1 VRGLLQFRSIV
12 ESGREVGSELVE
24 VSGLSMNFT
33 SNLNDLGD
41 CVKRNHTAAGWGSR
55 LFTRSLSWGGIS
67 EVSHESMTKEF
78 SPSPLFERVERA
90 RRRKRKIKDTQITL
104 AHGSGGRAMHELVEG
119 LFLEY
124 LGNPLLDLLED
135 QAVFEVA
142 PMNGHSSAR
151 LAFTTDSYVVDPI
164 FFPGGD
170 IGKLAVHGT
179 VNDLAMSGARPLYL
193 SAGFILEEAFPI
205 EDLRRILASMRA
217 AADEA
222 GVQII
227 TGDTKVVQKGSADR
241 VFINTSGIGVIESEI
256 RVSAS
261 RAAVGDKVIVSGS
274 IGDHG
279 TTIMIARGELELET
293 DIESD
298 SAPLNHLV
306 SAMFEAASRISNVQ
320 AIHCLRD
327 PTHGGVATT
336 LNEMAL
342 ASDVHIRIFEGQ
354 IPIRDEVHGA
364 CEILGLDPLY
374 VANEGKLIAIVA
386 GEAAESLVSRMREHT
401 LGRDACVIGEVVAE
415 PAGIVSMVTGF
426 GGTRIVD
433 MLAGEQLPRI
443 C

>member
-1 VRGLLQFRSIV
+1 
-12 ESGREVGSELVE
+12 
-24 VSGLSMNFT
+24 
-33 SNLNDLGD
+33 
-41 CVKRNHTAAGWGSR
+41 
-55 LFTRSLSWGGIS
+55 
-67 EVSHESMTKEF
+67 MTKPF

-104 AHGSGGRAMHELVEG
+104 AHGSGGKAMHELVEG

-135 QAVFEVA
+135 QAVFEVSPA
-142 PMNGHSSAR
+142 SGRSNAR

-193 SAGFILEEAFPI
+193 SVGFILEEGFPI
-205 EDLRRILASMRA
+205 EDLKRILHSMRA
-217 AADEA
+217 AAEQA
-222 GVQII
+222 KVQII
-227 TGDTKVVQKGSADR
+227 TGDTKVVQKGGVDR
-241 VFINTSGIGVIESEI
+241 VFINTSGIGLIESDVCI
-256 RVSAS
+256 SAS
-261 RAAVGDKVIVSGS
+261 RATVGDKVIVSGS

-279 TTIMIARGELELET
+279 TTIMVARGELELET

-298 SAPLNHLV
+298 TAPLNHLV
-306 SAMFEAASRISNVQ
+306 SEMLEEAERLRSIDD
-320 AIHCLRD
+320 IHSLRD
-327 PTHGGVATT
+327 PTRGGIATT

-342 ASDVHIRIFEGQ
+342 ASEVHVRIFEDK
-354 IPIRDEVHGA
+354 IPVRAEVHGA

-374 VANEGKLIAIVA
+374 VANEGKLIAIVSGDIA
-386 GEAAESLVSRMREHT
+386 DSLVERMRENP
-401 LGRDACVIGEVVAE
+401 LGQEACVIGEVAAE

-433 MLAGEQLPRI
+433 MLTGEQLPRI